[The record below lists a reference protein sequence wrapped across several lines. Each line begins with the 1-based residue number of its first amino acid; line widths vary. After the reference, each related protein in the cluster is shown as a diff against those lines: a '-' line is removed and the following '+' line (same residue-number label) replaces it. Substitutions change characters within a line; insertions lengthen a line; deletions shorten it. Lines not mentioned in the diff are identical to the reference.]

1 MADHSKSFQTS
12 SLKTKTE
19 SITKI
24 DTILVNKKS
33 PFWVGNCIRL
43 TNNNLGTKHT
53 EQMIAT
59 CLEFLENKVPFI
71 TEAIFTDGSRC
82 DILCP
87 STKDIIEILHTETDE
102 MFKDKIKKYPAYF
115 NVLKVRV

>member
-1 MADHSKSFQTS
+1 MNQELQRRINESMQYIRHSNKSGS
-12 SLKTKTE
+12 H
-19 SITKI
+19 
-24 DTILVNKKS
+24 V
-33 PFWVGNCIRL
+33 NCIRL
-43 TNNNLGTKHT
+43 TNNNLKTKHT
-53 EQMIAT
+53 EKMIET

-71 TEAIFTDGSRC
+71 TEAIFTNGSRC

-102 MFKDKIKKYPAYF
+102 MFKEKIKKYPAYF